1 MSIVVGLCGWRG
13 CSDVGVGVGV
23 GVEVCSLEVAGVDLV
38 EVVELG
44 IWDWRDGV
52 DGDVGRGQGG
62 RWC

>member
-44 IWDWRDGV
+44 IWDWRGV
-52 DGDVGRGQGG
+52 AVVVGL
-62 RWC
+62 